1 MRRSTA
7 LPWGP
12 AGTVAGLTATL
23 PELDRL
29 LATGAITGYTIEP
42 DTGYLRGE
50 EPVVTYSMFE
60 RDATSRR
67 NLRLLAA
74 ELRALGARVELVRR
88 QGSWIWHGRV
98 CRAADVMA
106 IGWFPSPRQLE
117 PAVATIRRRY
127 TAGAAEAVAGSLLV
141 PDVRVCGAAPRSTIV
156 ASAHELAAA
165 DGCAAIVL
173 DLQARPPLHGMIT
186 RPVRVLPCWAEY
198 LASPSP
204 TGVVTTPR

>member
-1 MRRSTA
+1 VSESA
-7 LPWGP
+7 LP
-12 AGTVAGLTATL
+12 A
-23 PELDRL
+23 LDHL

-98 CRAADVMA
+98 CHAADVTA
-106 IGWFPSPRQLE
+106 IGWFPSPGHVE
-117 PAVATIRRRY
+117 PAVDAIRCRY

-141 PDVRVCGAAPRSTIV
+141 PDVRVCGAAPPSTII
-156 ASAHELAAA
+156 ASAHELATA
-165 DGCAAIVL
+165 DGRAAIVL
-173 DLQARPPLHGMIT
+173 DLRTRPPLCGMVT

-198 LASPSP
+198 LASRSA
-204 TGVVTTPR
+204 TGASNPR